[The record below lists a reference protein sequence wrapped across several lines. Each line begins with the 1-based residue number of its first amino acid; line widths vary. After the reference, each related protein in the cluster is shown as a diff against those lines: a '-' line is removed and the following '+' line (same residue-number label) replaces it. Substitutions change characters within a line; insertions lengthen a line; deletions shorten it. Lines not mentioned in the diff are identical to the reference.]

1 MSDLELALDSVKQ
14 GREEGI
20 PATFVGGLPYRAR
33 EDSTNTFEDL
43 LYYLGKPEE
52 WLVRGIGSLATD
64 DPKYDVPSTNLY
76 DQTSFFDISQEL
88 TGLRSGAGNFLVNMP
103 LGLAAAVL
111 NPLDPLNVASFAKS
125 TKLGVMADLATRAAD
140 PRAGMKMFTRHIKR
154 LKDVDAGIDAMKTT
168 SNATRQIDTA
178 AELGTLRK
186 RLEQATLRKNRNV
199 ILGRIN
205 KAKASGRHEEA
216 AKLQK
221 KFDEAFKSE
230 EASLLQN
237 QLKSATAD
245 RRRRK
250 LKTKSQEEL
259 NLSGRL
265 AEAQKKERAFVP
277 NEIDDIKKNIERYK
291 RQMPQLQKVNAWL
304 KQMQEVE
311 GIPYADLV
319 KKKTFFER
327 VRAGQQVTIGASL
340 YDNPIIRKMGG
351 IGRRDM
357 IARGAAKVGI
367 IDKALVGT
375 EKFPGA
381 LYPVVRAGEAARDLG
396 AKALNKIFALKG
408 TNAAIPIEQT
418 SKFIASVYHKLKK
431 ATASGEEFDVQT
443 ALREYNFLGKGVTP
457 EDLQQIFRTLEDSF
471 AGVELRTIQDM
482 IDSDETIFANI
493 RSVSGKERDL
503 GFPGSARSEF
513 DQERLRIEQE
523 ESGSYK
529 SRNLLVELPI
539 DDYLRLAED
548 VGEPV
553 ADKLKGINDAL
564 DSGEKLSDIPYLQIN
579 KEGSVTAHE
588 GRHRAIALRKRGFKT
603 IPVVLRSEN
612 VRWSEQLAAEIGGR
626 KVFDF
631 VENLPATL
639 RQQGGGPGRVAAPFH
654 VSGPKRGAPIVKP
667 VERQKHLG
675 VRGVDLSR
683 QQKELIAE
691 EGTRRGVKDSE
702 DLAIAVGNAERAM
715 ESGSTFPAK
724 VVSDADNLHID
735 ANHIVVRLPDTK
747 TATKLGVR
755 NKISQLMHG
764 IEERDIKGIGDVPG
778 VVPFS
783 THTKD
788 GQFYL
793 VAPNSGVGPNV
804 EWTSLHV
811 QNLERT
817 TAMLAQRGWMIQDLS
832 PSKVLA
838 GPNGEIQI
846 IDPTVFRPMRKNVKN
861 RIEEAAARSEG
872 VIRSKLF
879 PGIGVP
885 EDYDFTIL
893 RSGENQI
900 KAVKNTDFEFADLTP
915 NAQKL
920 TSDGSVKF
928 FNVEDLLTSHNAG
941 WAKILDEETINRF
954 GIDLLAQEID
964 KAGVMLPVRI
974 RVDDTGQVYV
984 TEGLERLAAAK
995 GLGLEAVPVIREDF
1009 VGEVSSELAGQGAKG
1024 LESPV
1029 LGPSRSAQE
1038 VMAGRGAAYDAFD
1051 EALQAEL
1058 PPNLHILNDKN
1069 REQMLSEKVA
1079 FRPVDEAE
1087 IHNKLARWFS
1097 RREATDEA
1105 TKRLGPRYYD
1115 SAEGALLDLMGIT
1128 GASPTE
1134 GRLAFIKLSRALEGA
1149 RDPHDALSR
1158 LAREFGLERRG
1169 GNLQLPH
1176 GGARS
1181 ARNGPL
1187 ASDYADMTQELA
1199 MLKTELRDLTDKMNS
1214 RGVFTDM
1221 SPNAAIG
1228 DFTTKGRTVI
1238 QVGDDALEFTNRSK
1252 TVDGMHDLAQNYI
1265 SQNAS
1270 DISRHTR
1277 VDLFGETPL
1286 ATRADDLLGP
1296 KPQLEPVLPGQ
1307 KSFFV
1312 SDETRKALREKDIF
1326 INPTRADLERFGLQ
1340 TAAGRVTER
1349 PKGVFGVSL
1358 SGSLIFAPNHSSIET
1373 LLDDVFGK
1381 QGPRFLQEF
1390 GTFSADGIMIS
1401 NALGLKG
1408 MGRLTADELKPV
1420 ARRMKEIAK
1429 RLQKAGFDK
1438 EMTLGFTTPFG
1449 DLWDKLYKKN
1459 TSLGDV
1465 AAKEF
1470 RLKPPKELDG
1480 LSLKLY
1486 DERAAVGVFE
1496 KYKDLPDGPIRSLYR
1511 WAEETLDDIAVKEL
1525 NEALP
1530 LNVRAGYFPRF
1541 LSPEL
1546 LKKLDDLG
1554 VKMFK
1559 NEQRNHDYLNY
1570 WIKNF
1575 HERSLSDLTMDEV
1588 QKLFKDLQIGGNDL
1602 MAADK
1607 ELGTG
1612 FMKSLAQADPE
1623 AALFFI
1629 EDPILAVTMR
1639 KNLSNQAIENK
1650 RAFEA
1655 LVDPENNL
1663 VAWTGDINDFFA
1675 QNQLN
1680 GSVLELT
1687 RAQNAK
1693 NVEVMELRKV
1703 LGDAKAEAEDIAI
1716 IEDLQKQVDE
1726 AQTELDAMSQ
1736 KLIDAAQAQKKAGNF
1751 PLTGNIDPMTRQV
1764 GIDTGEARR
1773 LISEGVLD
1781 EQDFAGANWSAP
1793 YVVTQVQSMTR
1804 ADALGNVKM
1813 HVFHEEVIPV
1823 LDQYFGLATNKGGVW
1838 DNFIEKVFDPL
1849 NRLFKETTLFLF
1861 PAVVP
1866 YTTRNFFSN
1875 ALLGWLG
1882 GVDMDSYAD
1891 SLSILNKIS
1900 KYNRGGVAI
1909 GEMESV
1915 LKETRMMNAAGQ
1927 ESSLYDMWGAFV
1939 NSGGLSGGLH
1949 INEFGVSNQVLKESM
1964 QRGFTPA
1971 TDLVSGTMHLGNK
1984 LLEGGRNFS
1993 SLLENHFRFGA
2004 FIDTWK
2010 KGGSF
2015 EDAALNVKKIFYNY
2029 SELNMFER
2037 KVMKRI
2043 IPFYSWMRF
2052 NTPRMLE
2059 TMATRPIVHYRLQKA
2074 VNDIER
2080 GAGGPASEE
2089 ELPSWLSDRWSITV
2103 GRDNGKLII
2112 MGADYLLPMGDVRR
2126 LLQSPLQ
2133 FAVDGVTPFMKYPI
2147 EQVMNRSLFSNKL
2160 ADLFSGGGRPLERV
2174 PGEPARSGTLREAG
2188 FTKRATFTGPMGLG
2202 NLLFN
2207 ESLVQNV
2214 RAVKWILDWVDWS
2227 WGQTNIREE
2236 VPTWNARIMDAMF
2249 ARAYTIDPD
2258 RYHSIMKLEADKWI
2272 RRFKWGYKDA
2282 VRRGDRFLMDFY
2294 LKRMTDAATRK

>member
-230 EASLLQN
+230 ETSLLQN

-265 AEAQKKERAFVP
+265 AEARKKERAFVP

-493 RSVSGKERDL
+493 KKVSDAKGRETL
-503 GFPGSARSEF
+503 G
-513 DQERLRIEQE
+513 I
-523 ESGSYK
+523 
-529 SRNLLVELPI
+529 
-539 DDYLRLAED
+539 
-548 VGEPV
+548 
-553 ADKLKGINDAL
+553 
-564 DSGEKLSDIPYLQIN
+564 
-579 KEGSVTAHE
+579 
-588 GRHRAIALRKRGFKT
+588 
-603 IPVVLRSEN
+603 
-612 VRWSEQLAAEIGGR
+612 
-626 KVFDF
+626 
-631 VENLPATL
+631 
-639 RQQGGGPGRVAAPFH
+639 
-654 VSGPKRGAPIVKP
+654 
-667 VERQKHLG
+667 
-675 VRGVDLSR
+675 RGVDLSR

-691 EGTRRGVKDSE
+691 EGTRRGMKDSE

-735 ANHIVVRLPDTK
+735 ADHIVVRLPDTK

-838 GPNGEIQI
+838 GPSGEIQI

-954 GIDLLAQEID
+954 GIDLLAHEID

-1024 LESPV
+1024 LEAPV

-1736 KLIDAAQAQKKAGNF
+1736 KLVDAAQAQKKAGNF